1 MLLQANMTKLMF
13 LLIKSHVK
21 ICINDSYRAGNY
33 INTVSRM
40 NTSIFLGKKS
50 TSMLAFQSKRTFVK
64 QEKNSSTW
72 KKEVLPAKFHLFWV
86 LSSKQGMQ
94 WNSHE
99 KWYKGQNCCPCGG
112 SWLLHQ
118 ECYWCEKVGG
128 ENQGNIS
135 QFQSTEFIYFSINYF

>member
-21 ICINDSYRAGNY
+21 ICINDSHLTGNS
-33 INTVSRM
+33 IKTVSRM
-40 NTSIFLGKKS
+40 NTSIFLRKRS

-72 KKEVLPAKFHLFWV
+72 RKEVLPAKFNLIWM
-86 LSSKQGMQ
+86 LSSKQGAQ
-94 WNSHE
+94 KNSHE
-99 KWYKGQNCCPCGG
+99 KWYKGQNCCPWGG
-112 SWLLHQ
+112 FWLLHQ

-128 ENQGNIS
+128 KNRGNIS
-135 QFQSTEFIYFSINYF
+135 RFQSTEFIYFFINYF